1 MITVTITKCGL
12 TVDGHAGYAETGK
25 DIICAA
31 VSALTQGLIHALQA
45 LTEDQITYQITDGHM
60 DIHYRDLSE
69 RGMLLIDS
77 FFLAVSDIQLT
88 YGERYV
94 LITAA
99 DGR

>member
-1 MITVTITKCGL
+1 MITVTITNHGL
-12 TVDGHAGYAETGK
+12 TVDGHAGYAKTGN

-31 VSALTQGLIHALQA
+31 VSALTQGLAHALRA
-45 LTEDQITYQITDGHM
+45 LTEDPVTCQISDGHI

-69 RGMLLIDS
+69 RGTLLIDS

-94 LITAA
+94 SITAA

>member
-1 MITVTITKCGL
+1 MITVTITNHGL
-12 TVDGHAGYAETGK
+12 TVDGHAGYAEAGN

-31 VSALTQGLIHALQA
+31 VSALTQGLVHALQA
-45 LTEDQITYQITDGHM
+45 LTEDPVTCQISDGHI

-69 RGMLLIDS
+69 RGTLLIDS

-88 YGERYV
+88 YGDRYV
-94 LITAA
+94 SITAA

>member
-1 MITVTITKCGL
+1 MITVTITNHGL
-12 TVDGHAGYAETGK
+12 TVDGHAGYAEAGN

-31 VSALTQGLIHALQA
+31 MSALTQGLVHALQA
-45 LTEDQITYQITDGHM
+45 LTEDPVTCQISDGHM

-69 RGMLLIDS
+69 RGALLIDS

-88 YGERYV
+88 YGNRYV
-94 LITAA
+94 SITAA